1 MDPVGATLT
10 VTVGHDPDGTPVV
23 TLDGQLDLATAASAE
38 EAFAALTSPDAGGPT
53 DVVVDMTRLTFMD
66 SSGIT
71 VLLVAA
77 NRGHTLRLRAPS
89 GLIRNLIAATGLDET
104 LPIER

>member
-10 VTVGHDPDGTPVV
+10 VTVGHDPDGTPVI
-23 TLDGQLDLATAASAE
+23 TLDGQLALATAASAE
-38 EAFAALTSPDAGGPT
+38 RAFASLPAPSDGVT
-53 DVVVDMTRLTFMD
+53 DVVVDMTGLTFMD

-71 VLLVAA
+71 VLLTAA
-77 NRGHTLRLRAPS
+77 NRGHAVRLRHPS
-89 GLIRNLIAATGLDET
+89 SIIRNLIAATGLNET